1 MTRKFE
7 KLVDKKQLLLLTT
20 TSPITPTTKSML
32 GNSIL
37 SNTQDENGR
46 TFGLVYSRIHQ
57 KLRVQKIELTQ
68 KRVEILMFLFLRIP
82 NAFETTLIKLL
93 ISQFFETTI
102 ATLKKITLL
111 IVQILFLDVTLHSAV
126 TPFFTSFSNCFMF

>member
-111 IVQILFLDVTLHSAV
+111 VQIFFLDVTLHSAV
-126 TPFFTSFSNCFMF
+126 KPFFTSFSNCFMF